1 MSQDAADPELRK
13 VATGAL
19 NTLKRIQ
26 TEGEALK
33 AKTLDKASALKTL
46 YDLLVASAEGK
57 KATVPEALPCLDYAA
72 QLCTNLTNNKN
83 FEVDEWLNKALV
95 PTIGT
100 FVSKDILVSIAT
112 NVCDKL
118 FAEVQVKSTEYF
130 DDEPGQELCNCE
142 FSLAYGAKILLN
154 NATLRLKRG
163 RRYGLCGP
171 NGVGKSTLMRA
182 IANGQ
187 VCTAPTACALVLHAC
202 RRVDGRETG
211 CAVLCC

>member
-1 MSQDAADPELRK
+1 MLLLSRLPQVSQDAADPELRK

-26 TEGEALK
+26 TEGEAMQ
-33 AKTLDKASALKTL
+33 AKTMDKASALKTL
-46 YDLLVASAEGK
+46 HDLLSASADGK
-57 KATVPEALPCLDYAA
+57 KATVPEALPMLDYAA

-83 FEVDEWLNKALV
+83 FEVDEWMNGALL
-95 PTIGT
+95 PTVGG
-100 FVSKDILVSIAT
+100 FVSKDTLAGIAKL
-112 NVCDKL
+112 VCDKL
-118 FAEVQVKSTEYF
+118 FAEVQVKSLEYF

-187 VCTAPTACALVLHAC
+187 VGVLACMH
-202 RRVDGRETG
+202 
-211 CAVLCC
+211 